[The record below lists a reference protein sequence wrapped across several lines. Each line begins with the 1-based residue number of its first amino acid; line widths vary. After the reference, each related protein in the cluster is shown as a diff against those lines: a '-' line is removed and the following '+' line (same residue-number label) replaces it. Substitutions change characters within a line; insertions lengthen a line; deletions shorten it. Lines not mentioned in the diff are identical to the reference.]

1 MEENRRNFQ
10 KDITPQRF
18 GAFSAIFLRVAEK
31 SHFRAF
37 SRIRP
42 ISDDISADNFI
53 LVVNAREYKTHEKQK
68 NRRREESIAVSPSCC
83 RHCRGFPRPFI
94 MYY

>member
-10 KDITPQRF
+10 KDITSQRF

-37 SRIRP
+37 WRVRP
-42 ISDDISADNFI
+42 ISDEISADNFI
-53 LVVNAREYKTHEKQK
+53 LVVNAREYKTHEQQPK
-68 NRRREESIAVSPSCC
+68 NQRRCKEYA
-83 RHCRGFPRPFI
+83 FWTN
-94 MYY
+94 